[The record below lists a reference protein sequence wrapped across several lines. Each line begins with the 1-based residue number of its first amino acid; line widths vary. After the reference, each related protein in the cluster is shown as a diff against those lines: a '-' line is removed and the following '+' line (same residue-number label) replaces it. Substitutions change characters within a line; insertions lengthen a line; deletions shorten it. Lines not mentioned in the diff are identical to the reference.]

1 MEGGLCGKGLIQGC
15 KLNHWTRSEFNGGG
29 KSSKEEREY
38 YPKHTQTNNNG
49 HLSTTASLNLDKLI
63 LIPIL
68 FIKRP
73 KSDQLCASTKGG
85 GHYKQVWVT
94 KVV

>member
-1 MEGGLCGKGLIQGC
+1 
-15 KLNHWTRSEFNGGG
+15 
-29 KSSKEEREY
+29 
-38 YPKHTQTNNNG
+38 
-49 HLSTTASLNLDKLI
+49 
-63 LIPIL
+63 L

>member
-1 MEGGLCGKGLIQGC
+1 MEEE
-15 KLNHWTRSEFNGGG
+15 NHLR
-29 KSSKEEREY
+29 KKESI
-38 YPKHTQTNNNG
+38 KHTQTNNNG

-63 LIPIL
+63 FIPIL

-85 GHYKQVWVT
+85 GHYKQV
-94 KVV
+94 